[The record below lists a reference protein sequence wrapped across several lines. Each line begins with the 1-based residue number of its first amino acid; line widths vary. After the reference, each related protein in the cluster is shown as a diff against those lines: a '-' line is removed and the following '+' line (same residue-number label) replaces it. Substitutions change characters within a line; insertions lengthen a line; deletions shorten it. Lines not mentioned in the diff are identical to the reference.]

1 MIDYADDFTTIY
13 SDNYVDVV
21 HASRGRLRVFDPL
34 HGDRVVLTVG
44 AIKAIVEAHLANCGV
59 RTDTDCRCN
68 DNNSGID
75 L

>member
-1 MIDYADDFTTIY
+1 MFDYEDDFTTIY

-21 HASRGRLRVFDPL
+21 HTSRGRLRVFDPL
-34 HGDRVVLTVG
+34 HGGSVVLTVG
-44 AIKAIVEAHLANCGV
+44 AIKAIIEAHLANCGV
-59 RTDTDCRCN
+59 STDNGCRCN